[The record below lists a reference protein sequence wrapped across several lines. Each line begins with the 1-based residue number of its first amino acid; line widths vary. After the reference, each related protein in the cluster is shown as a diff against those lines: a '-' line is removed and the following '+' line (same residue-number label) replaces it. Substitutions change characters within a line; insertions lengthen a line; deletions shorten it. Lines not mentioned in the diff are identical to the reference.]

1 MMTITAYHYK
11 KLRTLEEMAANSGM
25 KLKVGVNV
33 FSTIHNETLSLVTHG
48 EHLPIYTRDIELMT
62 GSAEELIAFIIGWQ
76 KSSSYLQNLG
86 ATSKKAIERKE
97 QDYRNK
103 ELAEMIKNGKRN
115 DEKA

>member
-1 MMTITAYHYK
+1 MTITAYHYK

-48 EHLPIYTRDIELMT
+48 EHLPIYTRDIELMS

-103 ELAEMIKNGKRN
+103 ELANIIKTGKRLN
-115 DEKA
+115 D

>member
-1 MMTITAYHYK
+1 MTITAYHYK

-25 KLKVGVNV
+25 RLKVGVNV

-76 KSSSYLQNLG
+76 KSSSYLQGLG
-86 ATSKKAIERKE
+86 ATTKKTILRKE
-97 QDYRNK
+97 QDYRNRD
-103 ELAEMIKNGKRN
+103 LTNLIKKGKRLN
-115 DEKA
+115 DE

>member
-1 MMTITAYHYK
+1 MTTTAYHYK
-11 KLRTLEEMAANSGM
+11 KLRTLEELAANSGM

-33 FSTIHNETLSLVTHG
+33 FSTIGASDILSLVTHG
-48 EHLPIYTRDIELMT
+48 EHLPIYTRDVELMS

-86 ATSKKAIERKE
+86 ATSKKTIERKE

-103 ELAEMIKNGKRN
+103 ELLNLLKTGKRSN
-115 DEKA
+115 V